1 MQAHKVEKNE
11 KLKMALK
18 GRGQKMNLL

>member
-1 MQAHKVEKNE
+1 MEAQKVEE
-11 KLKMALK
+11 KRKPKIDYK